1 MIIGSRGSPLALRQ
15 TEMALDLMRARG
27 VDAEIKVVKT
37 SGDLF
42 LDRPLHMLSGQGVFV
57 REIDERMLAGEI
69 DLAVHSMKDLPSK
82 RPPRISIAA
91 IMQRDSPH
99 DVLLS
104 REGYAF
110 DELPEGALVGTS
122 SMRRSSQIHRARPD
136 LRTESIRGNLQTR
149 LRKLQEGNY
158 DAIILA
164 EAGIQRMGLDLEYS
178 ILDRERFVPSA
189 NQGTIVVAG
198 VRGSEGEAAARLIDH
213 PPSRRETLV
222 ERRVLEV
229 VGGGCVVPVAV
240 HARAENGGLRLVA
253 EVLSLDGR
261 RFVRVDENLSG
272 EGQELMDQ
280 AEKLGCRLVNMGG
293 RELVE
298 EAIRIGR

>member
-1 MIIGSRGSPLALRQ
+1 MK
-15 TEMALDLMRARG
+15 ARG
-27 VDAEIKVVKT
+27 VEAEIKVVKT

-82 RPPRISIAA
+82 RPSQISIAA
-91 IMQRDSPH
+91 ILERDSPH

-104 REGYAF
+104 REGYTF
-110 DELPEGALVGTS
+110 DELPKGAVVGTS

-136 LRTESIRGNLQTR
+136 LKTESIRGNLQTR
-149 LRKLQEGNY
+149 LRKLGEDNY
-158 DAIILA
+158 DAIVLA

-178 ILDRERFVPSA
+178 VLDIERFVPSA

-198 VRGSEGEAAARLIDH
+198 IRGSTGEAAARLIDH
-213 PPSRRETLV
+213 SPSRTETLV

-240 HARAENGGLRLVA
+240 NARPDKGGLRLVA
-253 EVLSLDGR
+253 EVLSLDGQ
-261 RFVRVDENLSG
+261 RFVRLDETLDG
-272 EGQELMDQ
+272 EGEELLRQADRMGQE
-280 AEKLGCRLVNMGG
+280 LVNMGG

-298 EAIRIGR
+298 EAIRIDR